1 MSIQLV
7 FSVFDSK
14 AQAFLKP
21 IFAPTRGVCV
31 RMFIAAVNDAE
42 HEFHK
47 FSSDYTLFELA
58 EFDEA
63 TGKFVSKATP
73 ESLLLA
79 AAALEDK

>member
-1 MSIQLV
+1 MSIKIV

-14 AQAFLKP
+14 AQAFLQP
-21 IFAPTRGVCV
+21 IFATTRGVCL
-31 RMFIAAVNDAE
+31 RMFIAAVNDEA

-47 FSSDYTLFELA
+47 FAGDYTLFELG

-79 AAALEDK
+79 AAALEEK